1 MSVNQNGP
9 ELEENGKRAEEKK
22 EDEQNS
28 DEMFDPPDGGWG
40 WIVVLAAGFSNLCIL
55 PMLQSFGLIFRDR
68 FAELGI
74 STSQTTTIININC
87 AVTACTGL
95 FNGPLFRKCS
105 FRQVAFIGSLVC
117 ASSITVLSTTKSFAS
132 AVVFFS
138 ILYGFGIGITLSSNA
153 LALNTYFKKKRR
165 IATGFSWTCTGLGPI
180 IIPQII
186 TLLMPVYDIE
196 GTTLILGGLAF
207 NGVACALLLQ
217 PVSRH
222 LKKKRN
228 TDQLNGKEDLECK
241 EPLTY
246 TKVTT
251 EPPDE
256 KKEMADEIEASENI
270 GDNERSSYGALN
282 LAKEKF
288 SSQYLYYD
296 DEEDGASGIDVL
308 APGVLMLS
316 RANDGWF
323 SRKNTS
329 TASIAS
335 KVSKKE
341 EAFKSPN
348 RKTSLTVLR
357 QSSLPKGSSIKSIN
371 RQYSENDTH
380 RKKMAG
386 YPSNTGLLMLVNKN
400 NEKSD
405 DCKDPLNKLIV
416 EQTMAIP
423 EEAECDNLLN
433 QEPVEQERRTFWQ
446 ALIIF
451 FDLDLLRDSIYVN
464 LMVGLTFATF
474 TELNFSLLTP
484 FILADYEYTKTQV
497 ATFMSILAGI
507 DVLTRLTIPFIA
519 NFIGWTNRTFFLV
532 GICQLAAGRIVMA
545 HVEDFRIL
553 LAVAVLLGVGK
564 GLRTIFMAL
573 VIPSH
578 VPLSRLPGATGIQL
592 LTSGIVALVLG
603 PVIGYIRDVS
613 SDYMT
618 TLHCLNM
625 LTFYTTISWCIEMCY
640 TKRKFKKAAQAK
652 DTTQRQVAV

>member
-1 MSVNQNGP
+1 M
-9 ELEENGKRAEEKK
+9 
-22 EDEQNS
+22 
-28 DEMFDPPDGGWG
+28 
-40 WIVVLAAGFSNLCIL
+40 
-55 PMLQSFGLIFRDR
+55 
-68 FAELGI
+68 
-74 STSQTTTIININC
+74 
-87 AVTACTGL
+87 
-95 FNGPLFRKCS
+95 
-105 FRQVAFIGSLVC
+105 
-117 ASSITVLSTTKSFAS
+117 KSFAG
-132 AVVFFS
+132 ALVFFS

-186 TLLMPVYDIE
+186 TLLMPTYDIE
-196 GTTLILGGLAF
+196 GTTLIIGGLAF
-207 NGVACALLLQ
+207 NGVTCALLLQ

-228 TDQLNGKEDLECK
+228 TDQLNGNEDQEYK

-246 TKVTT
+246 TKVNT

-256 KKEMADEIEASENI
+256 KKEITGEIETTENLD
-270 GDNERSSYGALN
+270 DNRSNYGALS

-329 TASIAS
+329 TASVTSRA
-335 KVSKKE
+335 SKKE
-341 EAFKSPN
+341 EVFKSPY

-357 QSSLPKGSSIKSIN
+357 QTSLPRGSSIKNIN
-371 RQYSENDTH
+371 RQYSENDAY
-380 RKKMAG
+380 RKKMTG
-386 YPSNTGLLMLVNKN
+386 YQSNTSLLMVVNKN
-400 NEKSD
+400 NEKPD
-405 DCKDPLNKLIV
+405 DCKDPLSKRVV
-416 EQTMAIP
+416 EQTMVIP
-423 EEAECDNLLN
+423 EEMECDHLIN
-433 QEPVEQERRTFWQ
+433 QEPVEEERRTFWQ
-446 ALIIF
+446 TLIIF

-484 FILADYEYTKTQV
+484 FILAEYGYTKTQV
-497 ATFMSILAGI
+497 AMFMSILAGV

-519 NFIGWTNRTFFLV
+519 NLIGWSNRTFFLV
-532 GICQLAAGRIVMA
+532 GVCQMAVGRIVMA
-545 HVEDFRIL
+545 HVQDFGIS
-553 LAVAVLLGVGK
+553 LAIAVLLGIGK

-592 LTSGIVALVLG
+592 LTSGIVALILG

-613 SDYMT
+613 SDYMI
-618 TLHCLNM
+618 TLHCLNI

-640 TKRKFKKAAQAK
+640 TKRKSKKAAREKNTAEK
-652 DTTQRQVAV
+652 QVAV